1 MKYRKILTILGC
13 LILMLSK
20 NNALCLPA
28 QDLKLKD
35 IERRLTDIERRLT
48 DIKQTKKE
56 VLREYLKLFI
66 KNHQISYLK
75 DEYPLNRFLEKT
87 LLKKIIQLNQERLR
101 LETKKAELINMYLF
115 NKQIISQAINPVS
128 GEAINPGEYSFKL
141 TPPVFIRAPISGMI
155 TNIKY
160 SPEGIMIKIENEKC
174 NSSLFPLSTL
184 RVNLGEK
191 VVIKEILGEVKTHNF
206 IRVKINCSYQ

>member
-1 MKYRKILTILGC
+1 MKYRKILTLLGC
-13 LILMLSK
+13 LILIFSK
-20 NNALCLPA
+20 NNVLCLPT

-35 IERRLTDIERRLT
+35 IERRLTDIE
-48 DIKQTKKE
+48 QTKKE
-56 VLREYLKLFI
+56 ILREYLKLFI
-66 KNHQISYLK
+66 RNHHISYLK

-115 NKQIISQAINPVS
+115 NKKIISQVINPVS
-128 GEAINPGEYSFKL
+128 GEAIKPGEYSFKL

-160 SPEGIMIKIENEKC
+160 LSEGIMVKVENEKC
-174 NSSLFPLSTL
+174 SVSMFPLSSI
-184 RVNLGEK
+184 RIDLGEK
-191 VVIKEILGEVKTHNF
+191 VVMKEILGEVKNNNF
-206 IRVKINCSYQ
+206 LRAKIKCSSE